1 MSYLDNKYPA
11 EIPVLSPL
19 KSPYKVKA
27 SSDEVLLKG
36 LDKIIYENFAK
47 NSNKNTKVNLT
58 EEPES
63 PVALN
68 LETSFNDIFEIGEKS
83 SIKEIPASG
92 SKNNTSTASPESVW
106 DNIEEGSNSS
116 KQEKNLHVTSVKDK
130 KILKQALKKEYP
142 KYYSSL
148 GYYRSS
154 QDANKIWSLVK
165 SSNKKLLA
173 GYEPKIIKTKKDNS
187 FYYELLV
194 GPYDEFK
201 IAKSMCKKIIFK
213 NQKCMVSKKEV

>member
-1 MSYLDNKYPA
+1 MGYLDNKYPA

-83 SIKEIPASG
+83 SLKEIPS
-92 SKNNTSTASPESVW
+92 SRSNKLTNTGLEAIW
-106 DNIEEGSNSS
+106 DNLEEGSNSS
-116 KQEKNLHVTSVKDK
+116 KQEKNLHVTTVKDK
-130 KILKQALKKEYP
+130 KISKQVLKKEQP
-142 KYYSSL
+142 KYYSSI

-154 QDANKIWSLVK
+154 QDANKIWLAVK
-165 SSNKKLLA
+165 SSNKKLLSS
-173 GYEPKIIKTKKDNS
+173 YEPKIVKTKKDNS
-187 FYYELLV
+187 FYYELLI

-201 IAKSMCKKIIFK
+201 IAKSMCKKIILK